1 MTSPPSRTELVRLL
15 GRLGVTDAR
24 LIVVISDLAAL
35 GTFDARD
42 VEGGALRGLVDGFLE
57 ATGGDGTLVVPTFTY
72 TRQGAESPYVHET
85 TPSETGAL
93 TDHIRRMPGSV
104 RSIHPV
110 FSFTALGKARD
121 AICANASRHSYGWNS
136 PTHRLVEDDALVIS
150 LGRSPHRGSF
160 FIHLAETFVGVPYRY
175 TKELA
180 IPVMVGGRP
189 VEQSFYHFVKYAD
202 ADLVWDTNRLVDRLE
217 SRGMLRYEP
226 WGASGVWAYRG
237 RHMFEETV
245 ALLARNIYGLLAHPP
260 TRTPWRA

>member
-1 MTSPPSRTELVRLL
+1 MTDRAELLRLL
-15 GRLGVTDAR
+15 ERLGVTGAR
-24 LIVVISDLAAL
+24 LVVVISDLAAL
-35 GTFDARD
+35 GARGARD
-42 VEGGALRGLVDGFLE
+42 GAVQGLVDGFLE
-57 ATGGDGTLVVPTFTY
+57 AIGDEGTLVVPTFTY
-72 TRQGAESPYVHET
+72 ARGGPDSPYVHET

-93 TDHIRRMPGSV
+93 TEHIRRLPGALRSV
-104 RSIHPV
+104 HPV
-110 FSFTALGKARD
+110 FSFAALGKARE
-121 AICANASRHSYGWNS
+121 AICANASPHSYGWNS

-180 IPVMVGGRP
+180 IPVMMGGRR
-189 VEQSFYHFVKYAD
+189 VEQPFYHFVKYAE

-237 RHMFEETV
+237 RHVFEQTV